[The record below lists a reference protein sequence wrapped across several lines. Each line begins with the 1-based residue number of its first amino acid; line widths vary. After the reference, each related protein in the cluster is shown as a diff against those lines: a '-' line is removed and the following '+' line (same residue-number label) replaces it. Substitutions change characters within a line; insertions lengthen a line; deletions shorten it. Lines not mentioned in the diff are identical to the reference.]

1 MTSTP
6 QTNLPPG
13 KRVQYLIE
21 DDIDFFNELRLIQQ
35 TISTNRKTEPDANV
49 THPAKEE
56 TKEEAKVETKV
67 EAKEEKKTCLITNDP
82 LTQYYV
88 TLDCKHSFNYEPL
101 YNEVK
106 MQKYTKNVMDMIKC
120 SHNELRCPFCRK
132 TNPNVLTYYPELDD
146 KCPILYGVNTLD
158 TQYKLIYTCQYV
170 KYIYTDGTKMYCNYS
185 GDNLCFSKLDNQ
197 HYCYT
202 HNHMIVQQHSAI
214 LKHKERLEKAK
225 KAKEEKMQQQLALKE
240 KQQAAKIAKQTA
252 LKTKVA
258 QDLLASIDGI
268 NEVVSSNQTEDA
280 PLCEQI
286 LKTGL
291 FKGDPCNRPI
301 FKHNMCKRHYNLSNA
316 KLLPSTEATITDSSV
331 NNSATGGIS

>member
-1 MTSTP
+1 MTTTS
-6 QTNLPPG
+6 QSNLPPG

-21 DDIDFFNELRLIQQ
+21 DDIDFFNELRVIQQ
-35 TISTNRKTEPDANV
+35 SISSNRKTEHDANV
-49 THPAKEE
+49 KQSTQKEE
-56 TKEEAKVETKV
+56 TTEET
-67 EAKEEKKTCLITNDP
+67 KEEKKTCLITNDP

-120 SHNELRCPFCRK
+120 SHHEFRCPFCRK

-158 TQYKLIYTCQYV
+158 TQYKIIYTCQYV

-185 GDNLCFSKLDNQ
+185 GDNLCVSKMDNQ

-202 HNHMIVQQHSAI
+202 HKHMIEQQHIAA

-240 KQQAAKIAKQTA
+240 KQQAAKIAKQSA

-268 NEVVSSNQTEDA
+268 NEVVSSNQPEDA
-280 PLCEQI
+280 ASDPPLCEQI

-316 KLLPSTEATITDSSV
+316 KLLPSTEAMVTDSSL
-331 NNSATGGIS
+331 NNIAT